1 MQEAAA
7 VAMEQ
12 ADAYYGELAEMYTR
26 KRGILLRAL
35 REAGF
40 ACHQPQGAYY
50 IMADFSGLGFEG
62 DDTAFAHHL
71 IEQVGVAPVPGSSFY
86 HGDAGKR
93 LVRFTFSKSE
103 ETLEEAA
110 RRLIRR

>member
-1 MQEAAA
+1 M
-7 VAMEQ
+7 
-12 ADAYYGELAEMYTR
+12 
-26 KRGILLRAL
+26 RAL

-86 HGDAGKR
+86 HGDAGNR